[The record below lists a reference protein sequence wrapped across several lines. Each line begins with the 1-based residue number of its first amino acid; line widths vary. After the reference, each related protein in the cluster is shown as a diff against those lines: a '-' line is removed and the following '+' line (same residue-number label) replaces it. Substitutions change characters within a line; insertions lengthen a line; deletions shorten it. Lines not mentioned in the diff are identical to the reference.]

1 MLWAKLSPKLNEI
14 FNLES
19 NCMTKLRIGNQ
30 APNFELK
37 TDQGEVRNLK
47 ELQGK
52 KVILFFYPKANTPGC
67 TKEACGFRD
76 DFSIF
81 SEIDVEV
88 LGISPDTVRRQ
99 LNFKTKF
106 ELPYTLLADADHE
119 VATLYNVWGLKIF
132 MGREFEG
139 IKRTT
144 FIIDEAGKISHIF
157 EGVKPEGHSSE
168 VLEVLKG

>member
-1 MLWAKLSPKLNEI
+1 
-14 FNLES
+14 
-19 NCMTKLRIGNQ
+19 MTKLRIGNQ

-119 VATLYNVWGLKIF
+119 VATLYNVWGLKNF

-139 IKRTT
+139 VKRTT

-157 EGVKPEGHSSE
+157 EGVKPEGHSRE

>member
-1 MLWAKLSPKLNEI
+1 
-14 FNLES
+14 
-19 NCMTKLRIGNQ
+19 MTKLRIGNQ

-106 ELPYTLLADADHE
+106 
-119 VATLYNVWGLKIF
+119 
-132 MGREFEG
+132 
-139 IKRTT
+139 
-144 FIIDEAGKISHIF
+144 
-157 EGVKPEGHSSE
+157 
-168 VLEVLKG
+168 